1 MKAFEWLEQNEPR
14 GHNLVL
20 ARLKFNAKMEE
31 QLQKKI
37 PPLLGKMIGEE
48 IAEK

>member
-1 MKAFEWLEQNEPR
+1 
-14 GHNLVL
+14 
-20 ARLKFNAKMEE
+20 MEE

-48 IAEK
+48 IAEKWIFSKVVIAQM